1 MPRSD
6 DESMRD
12 IGEEERQRKRAGPA
26 GNPAGSRTLRPIS
39 SPLVVDDVTHR
50 LLVAARSRPQSPRA
64 EHREMATGHTSPA
77 EESILILGGGGMVG
91 LQVAREAAH
100 ELQPSRIIISALTE
114 PEVDA
119 AISIL
124 SQETKGIEL
133 IGVAGDIFIPESL
146 QGKDRAAMIADR
158 ESFNELFA
166 EIFSPDVDYAKSALY
181 QLIDR
186 HKPTVIVDCIN
197 TATAISYQDVFTVSR
212 RIKMLLDALE
222 SREGKIDVRELQ
234 PLFTSVRELL
244 LSEGVPQITRHI
256 LFLHRALEQ
265 SSVRVYVKVG
275 TTGTGGMGINI
286 PYTHSEDKPSPQLI
300 AKSAIGFAHTGLLF
314 LLARTP
320 GASIIKELKPGAMI
334 GFKRLGATHVRLR
347 GDRDR
352 AYLMNA
358 RDEEIGSALE
368 TRQRSDAYGRF
379 EGREVPLKIIGADTG
394 ENGFFSIGEFQAI
407 TYPRQMEYVTPEEV
421 ARTTVLEILG
431 ASTGRDVLSAIDG
444 AITEPSYRAGVL
456 REQAIRQMLAL
467 ERAASGDVLPSIA
480 VGHLGPPKLSKL
492 LIEAFLI
499 REAAATD
506 DIETMLKIDAEEM
519 QTRVET
525 YLDKNRW
532 MVSLIV
538 TIGIPLLR
546 ATDGKL
552 RLTRGPRINIPP
564 TPPDGAAV
572 PLDRDVVERYAR
584 TGWVDLRIENFDLWE
599 ERIKRLACSRPDI
612 VSQGSAA
619 FDLTKYSDDRFVPGD
634 VVGWLLTNEVD
645 EQGMVGHRL
654 F

>member
-1 MPRSD
+1 MTVDRA
-6 DESMRD
+6 
-12 IGEEERQRKRAGPA
+12 EER
-26 GNPAGSRTLRPIS
+26 
-39 SPLVVDDVTHR
+39 
-50 LLVAARSRPQSPRA
+50 
-64 EHREMATGHTSPA
+64 
-77 EESILILGGGGMVG
+77 ILILGGGGMVG
-91 LQVAREAAH
+91 LQVAREAAR
-100 ELQPSRIIISALTE
+100 ELQPKQIVLSALTQA
-114 PEVDA
+114 EVDT
-119 AISIL
+119 AIAIL
-124 SQETKGIEL
+124 QPETKGIDL
-133 IGVAGDIFIPESL
+133 VGVSGDIFIPDSL
-146 QGKDRAAMIADR
+146 QGKTRAEMIAKR
-158 ESFNELFA
+158 EWFDELFA
-166 EIFSPDVDYAKSALY
+166 EIFSPDADYTKSALFK
-181 QLIDR
+181 LIER
-186 HKPTVIVDCIN
+186 FRPTVIVDCIN

-212 RIKMLLDALE
+212 RTKMLLDGLE
-222 SREGKIDVRELQ
+222 SRKGSIDVAELQ

-244 LSEGVPQITRHI
+244 LSEGIPQITRHI
-256 LFLHRALEQ
+256 LFLHRALVE

-286 PYTHSEDKPSPQLI
+286 PYTHSEDKPSPQLV

-320 GASIIKELKPGAMI
+320 GDSAEKHGAIIKELKPGAMI

-347 GDRDR
+347 GDRER
-352 AYLMNA
+352 AFLVNA
-358 RDEEIGSALE
+358 RDEEIGKTLE
-368 TRQRSDAYGRF
+368 TRQDTKRYGNY

-456 REQAIRQMLAL
+456 REQAIRQMQQL

-480 VGHLGPPKLSKL
+480 VGHLGPPRLSKL

-499 REAAATD
+499 REASASD
-506 DIETMLKIDAEEM
+506 DIDTMLKIDAEEM

-525 YLDKNRW
+525 YLDRNPRI
-532 MVSLIV
+532 VSLIV

-546 ATDGKL
+546 AKL

-572 PLDRDVVERYAR
+572 TIDKDAVERYAR
-584 TGWVDLRIENFDLWE
+584 TGWVDLRLENFEVWSR
-599 ERIKRLACSRPDI
+599 RIKRLACSRPDI
-612 VSQGSAA
+612 VSHGSAA
-619 FDLTKYSDDRFVPGD
+619 FDLTKYSGDRFVPGD

-645 EQGMVGHRL
+645 EQGTVGHRL

>member
-1 MPRSD
+1 MTPDPS
-6 DESMRD
+6 
-12 IGEEERQRKRAGPA
+12 GER
-26 GNPAGSRTLRPIS
+26 
-39 SPLVVDDVTHR
+39 
-50 LLVAARSRPQSPRA
+50 
-64 EHREMATGHTSPA
+64 
-77 EESILILGGGGMVG
+77 ILILGGGGMVG
-91 LQVAREAAH
+91 LQVAREAAR
-100 ELQPSRIIISALTE
+100 ELQPSLIVLSALTQ

-119 AISIL
+119 AIAVLKS
-124 SQETKGIEL
+124 ETKGIDL
-133 IGVAGDIFIPESL
+133 VGVSGDIFIPESL
-146 QGKDRAAMIADR
+146 QGKNRAELIGNRKWFD
-158 ESFNELFA
+158 ELFA
-166 EIFSPDVDYAKSALY
+166 EIFSPDADYTESALY

-212 RIKMLLDALE
+212 RTKLLLDSIE
-222 SREGKIDVRELQ
+222 SRKGKIDVSELQ

-244 LSEGVPQITRHI
+244 LSEGIPQITRHI
-256 LFLHRALEQ
+256 LFLHRALEE

-286 PYTHSEDKPSPQLI
+286 PYTHSEDKPSPQLL

-320 GASIIKELKPGAMI
+320 GQSPEKHGAIIKEVKPGAMI
-334 GFKRLGATHVRLR
+334 GFKRLGETHVRLR

-352 AYLMNA
+352 AFLVNA
-358 RDEEIGSALE
+358 HDEPIGGTLHTRESAE
-368 TRQRSDAYGRF
+368 KFGRF
-379 EGREVPLKIIGADTG
+379 EGRDVPLKMIGADTG

-456 REQAIRQMLAL
+456 REQAIRQMEQL
-467 ERAASGDVLPSIA
+467 ERAASGEVLPSIA
-480 VGHLGPPKLSKL
+480 VGHLGPPRLSKL

-499 REAAATD
+499 READSTD
-506 DIETMLKIDAEEM
+506 DIDTMLKIGAEEM
-519 QTRVET
+519 QTRVER
-525 YLDKNRW
+525 YLQNNPRI
-532 MVSLIV
+532 VSLIV
-538 TIGIPLLR
+538 TVGIPLLR
-546 ATDGKL
+546 ANPGPRPEARGL

-564 TPPDGAAV
+564 APPDGSAV
-572 PLDRDVVERYAR
+572 PLDRDTVERYAR
-584 TGWVDLRIENFDLWE
+584 TGWVDLRLENFEVWS

-619 FDLTKYSDDRFVPGD
+619 FDLTSYSGSRFVPGD

-645 EQGMVGHRL
+645 EQGVVGHRL

>member
-1 MPRSD
+1 LTDHS
-6 DESMRD
+6 
-12 IGEEERQRKRAGPA
+12 
-26 GNPAGSRTLRPIS
+26 
-39 SPLVVDDVTHR
+39 
-50 LLVAARSRPQSPRA
+50 A
-64 EHREMATGHTSPA
+64 ET
-77 EESILILGGGGMVG
+77 ILILGGGGMVG
-91 LQVAREAAH
+91 LQVAREAAR

-114 PEVDA
+114 AEVDA
-119 AISIL
+119 AIAIL
-124 SQETKGIEL
+124 SRETKGIEL
-133 IGVAGDIFIPESL
+133 VGVSGDIFIPESL
-146 QGKDRAAMIADR
+146 QGKNRAELIANRKYFD
-158 ESFNELFA
+158 ELFA
-166 EIFSPDVDYAKSALY
+166 EIFSPDADYTESALF
-181 QLIDR
+181 QLIER
-186 HKPTVIVDCIN
+186 HKPAVIVDCIN

-212 RIKMLLDALE
+212 RIKMLLDSLE
-222 SREGKIDVRELQ
+222 SRTGSVDVKELQ

-244 LSEGVPQITRHI
+244 LSEGIPQITRHI

-286 PYTHSEDKPSPQLI
+286 PYTHSEDKPSPQLL

-320 GASIIKELKPGAMI
+320 GAASNHGAIIKEVKPGAMI
-334 GFKRLGATHVRLR
+334 GFKRLGETHIRLR

-352 AYLMNA
+352 AYLVNA
-358 RDEEIGSALE
+358 RDEEIGSALD
-368 TRQRSDAYGRF
+368 TRKPVAKFGQF

-394 ENGFFSIGEFQAI
+394 ENGFFTIGEFQAI

-456 REQAIRQMLAL
+456 REQAIRQMVQL
-467 ERAASGDVLPSIA
+467 ERAASGEVLPSIA

-506 DIETMLKIDAEEM
+506 DVDTMLKIDTEEM

-525 YLDKNRW
+525 YLDRNPRI
-532 MVSLIV
+532 VSLIV
-538 TIGIPLLR
+538 TVGIPLLR
-546 ATDGKL
+546 SSGRKM

-572 PLDRDVVERYAR
+572 PLDRDAVERYAR
-584 TGWVDLRIENFDLWE
+584 TGWVDLRLENFQVWS

-619 FDLTKYSDDRFVPGD
+619 FDLTKYSGERFVPGD

-645 EQGMVGHRL
+645 EQGTVGHRL

>member
-1 MPRSD
+1 LTADST
-6 DESMRD
+6 
-12 IGEEERQRKRAGPA
+12 EER
-26 GNPAGSRTLRPIS
+26 
-39 SPLVVDDVTHR
+39 
-50 LLVAARSRPQSPRA
+50 
-64 EHREMATGHTSPA
+64 
-77 EESILILGGGGMVG
+77 ILILGGGGMVG
-91 LQVAREAAH
+91 LQVAREAAR
-100 ELQPSRIIISALTE
+100 ELQPSLIVLSALTQ

-119 AISIL
+119 AIAIL
-124 SQETKGIEL
+124 KPETKGIEL
-133 IGVAGDIFIPESL
+133 IGVSGDIFIPESL
-146 QGKDRAAMIADR
+146 QGKNRAELIANRDW
-158 ESFNELFA
+158 FDELFG
-166 EIFSPDVDYAKSALY
+166 EIFSPDADYAKSALF

-212 RIKMLLDALE
+212 RIKLLIDSLE
-222 SREGKIDVRELQ
+222 SRDGKIDVKELQ

-244 LSEGVPQITRHI
+244 LSEGIPQITRHI
-256 LFLHRALEQ
+256 LFLHRSLAH
-265 SSVRVYVKVG
+265 SAVRVYVKVG

-286 PYTHSEDKPSPQLI
+286 PYTHSEDKPSPQLL

-320 GASIIKELKPGAMI
+320 GQSSEKHGAIIKEVKPGAMI
-334 GFKRLGATHVRLR
+334 GFKRLGETHIRLR

-352 AYLMNA
+352 AFLVNA
-358 RDEEIGSALE
+358 RDEQLGDRLE
-368 TRQRSDAYGRF
+368 TKQSPETFGRF
-379 EGREVPLKIIGADTG
+379 EGRDVPLKIIGADTG

-456 REQAIRQMLAL
+456 REQAIRQMERL

-480 VGHLGPPKLSKL
+480 VGHLGPPRLSKL

-499 REAAATD
+499 REAAASED
-506 DIETMLKIDAEEM
+506 LNTMLKIDAGEM

-525 YLDKNRW
+525 YLDKNPRI
-532 MVSLIV
+532 VSLIV
-538 TIGIPLLR
+538 TVGIPMLR
-546 ATDGKL
+546 SNR

-564 TPPDGAAV
+564 APPDGAAV
-572 PLDRDVVERYAR
+572 PIDKDAVERYAR
-584 TGWVDLRIENFDLWE
+584 TGWVDLRLQNFEVWS
-599 ERIKRLACSRPDI
+599 ERIRRLACSRPDI

-619 FDLTKYSDDRFVPGD
+619 FDLTKYSSDRFVPGD
-634 VVGWLLTNEVD
+634 VVGWLLTNEQD
-645 EQGMVGHRL
+645 EQEMVGHRL